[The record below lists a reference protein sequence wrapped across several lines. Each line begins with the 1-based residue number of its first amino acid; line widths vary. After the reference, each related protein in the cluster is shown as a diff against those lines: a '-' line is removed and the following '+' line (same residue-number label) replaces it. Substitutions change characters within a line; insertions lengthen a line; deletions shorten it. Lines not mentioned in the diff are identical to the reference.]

1 MTPEIS
7 AVLASIGSGAVS
19 VAVLVLLAF
28 VAVYAVKFIA
38 KGLTTGSLL

>member
-7 AVLASIGSGAVS
+7 AVLSSIGSGAVS
-19 VAVLVLLAF
+19 VAVLVLLA
-28 VAVYAVKFIA
+28 VVSVYAVKFIA

>member
-19 VAVLVLLAF
+19 VAVLVLLA
-28 VAVYAVKFIA
+28 VVSVYAVKFIA
-38 KGLTTGSLL
+38 KAITMGSF